1 MRIGKLNEE
10 IKEVE
15 YDTHEKLDALRKSVS
30 SDGTYSYKDG
40 KLIKETLH
48 KGYMVSFF
56 RPEIKDDDI
65 KYCLYK
71 LSDRLG
77 QPYIGIFVGEA
88 EISYC
93 INDPAEAM
101 SIAKSFNQYSI
112 WDNAKGD
119 QILNDEF
126 DGARK
131 VDYKQAVQDAL
142 RVIADKG
149 AKSEQENESME
160 TINNH
165 DGTGTSG
172 VSRILSDPEKGDK
185 ILNDYQIG
193 NIRSCFLIPEDVVIE
208 RAWISKSRDLLTC
221 ICGPTD
227 GIDYRTCVYVAIDGD
242 QRDIILSGA
251 KKAEFEED
259 DTISECRLIE
269 DNIKDPR
276 LVDKNGKEIKV
287 GDEVVDFRG
296 DKAVVTGWIKPKHP
310 GSTGRVS
317 VKEDGGFTMD
327 YFPSVYDLHW
337 EGLDECMS
345 EGTVKQNGK
354 WVNRGKDGAHGKF
367 NTKKAA
373 DAQRRAMFANGYRS
387 GINEDL
393 KVIAELGDYK
403 PWSGAV
409 RTYDMIKDAGKLD
422 DLERF
427 LEELYPEGIGMTEL
441 NDLLWFDDDYVLSSI
456 GMGKEL
462 DESKMYKVRMT
473 SASKSDEDMGIKGL
487 EVSYDIPAD
496 SEKEAKKAARKFDGH
511 KRILDVKLAE
521 HDTENKGG
529 NDGRTDVKPNK
540 IKLSLED
547 SDTIDALLER
557 KYDVIRCLEDGSF
570 WKETSPIT
578 HVNENAIEIER
589 GDGDEYF
596 IHLMD
601 VFAGGPTNA
610 QLTAISRFLNIGNF
624 NPTEVDILVGDLHND
639 YVRLK
644 SIDVESIRSA
654 FMKVIGMFIK
664 AEGPDGFESSI
675 LNKVE
680 AYNREHIEEKA
691 ETTEIEEYVNRLKDI
706 DIRSEYSED
715 AIGMVRDLLAEYGA
729 DNDIDGV
736 VDAIPEYIDS
746 SRFIYYNDCFK
757 YLQNAHIT
765 DFEEAM
771 SESGAHDVTSI
782 AIYYLDQEM
791 RSIINR
797 IESTESDE

>member
-1 MRIGKLNEE
+1 MAKFGDKGVENMKIRKLNEE

-77 QPYIGIFVGEA
+77 QPYIGIFVGET

-93 INDPAEAM
+93 INDPAAAM

-142 RVIADKG
+142 RVISDNGTQSK
-149 AKSEQENESME
+149 QENESME
-160 TINNH
+160 KINNH

-172 VSRILSDPEKGDK
+172 VSKILSDPEKGDK
-185 ILNDYQIG
+185 ILDDYQIG
-193 NIRSCFLIPEDVVIE
+193 NIRSCFLIPEDVDIE
-208 RAWISKSRDLLTC
+208 RAWISKSGDLLTC
-221 ICGPTD
+221 ICGPTE
-227 GIDYRTCVYVAIDGD
+227 GIDYRTCVYVSIDGD
-242 QRDIILSGA
+242 QRDMILSGS
-251 KKAEFEED
+251 KKEKFKED
-259 DTISECRLIE
+259 DTISECRLIKE
-269 DNIKDPR
+269 DAEDPR

-296 DKAVVTGWIKPKHP
+296 DKAVVTGWLKPKHA

-337 EGLDECMS
+337 EGLDECVS

-354 WVNRGKDGAHGKF
+354 WVNIGKEGSHGKF

-387 GINEDL
+387 DINEDL

-403 PWSGAV
+403 PWSGAI

-456 GMGKEL
+456 GMEKGLE
-462 DESKMYKVRMT
+462 ESKMYRVRMT
-473 SASKSDEDMGIKGL
+473 GVSKSEEDMGIKGL
-487 EVSYDIPAD
+487 VVSYDFPAD
-496 SEKEAKKAARKFDGH
+496 SEREAKKLARKFDGH
-511 KRILDVKLAE
+511 KRIIDVKLVESDA
-521 HDTENKGG
+521 ENKDD
-529 NDGRTDVKPNK
+529 NDNRELGLDKDKT
-540 IKLSLED
+540 
-547 SDTIDALLER
+547 
-557 KYDVIRCLEDGSF
+557 
-570 WKETSPIT
+570 
-578 HVNENAIEIER
+578 
-589 GDGDEYF
+589 
-596 IHLMD
+596 
-601 VFAGGPTNA
+601 
-610 QLTAISRFLNIGNF
+610 
-624 NPTEVDILVGDLHND
+624 
-639 YVRLK
+639 
-644 SIDVESIRSA
+644 
-654 FMKVIGMFIK
+654 
-664 AEGPDGFESSI
+664 
-675 LNKVE
+675 E
-680 AYNREHIEEKA
+680 AYNESASNERTKAMDIEKF
-691 ETTEIEEYVNRLKDI
+691 INRLKDI
-706 DIRSEYSED
+706 DIKSEYSED
-715 AIGMVRDLLAEYGA
+715 AIGMVRDLLDEYGA
-729 DNDIDGV
+729 DNDIEGV
-736 VDAIPEYIDS
+736 VDAIPECIDS

-765 DFEEAM
+765 DFEEAI

-791 RSIINR
+791 RSIIYR
-797 IESTESDE
+797 LESTESEE

>member
-1 MRIGKLNEE
+1 MKKETHYWVAEPEKNYRNRYSGTWKTRVPKNGFKVTRDNYKEILDDHDAIAAVEKYFDSHAKSYQCVVTYHQKEINNDRINEE

-15 YDTHEKLDALRKSVS
+15 YNTHEKLDALRKSVS

-40 KLIKETLH
+40 KLTKETLH

-77 QPYIGIFVGEA
+77 QPYIGIFVGET

-93 INDPAEAM
+93 INNPDAAM

-112 WDNAKGD
+112 WDNAKGE

-131 VDYKQAVQDAL
+131 VDYKQAVRDAL
-142 RVIADKG
+142 RVISDNG
-149 AKSEQENESME
+149 AKSKQENESVE
-160 TINNH
+160 KINNH

-172 VSRILSDPEKGDK
+172 VSKILSDPEKGDK
-185 ILNDYQIG
+185 ILDDYQIG
-193 NIRSCFLIPEDVVIE
+193 NIRSCFLIPEDVDIE
-208 RAWISKSRDLLTC
+208 RAWISKSGDLLTC
-221 ICGPTD
+221 ICGPTE
-227 GIDYRTCVYVAIDGD
+227 GIDYRTCVYVSIDGD
-242 QRDIILSGA
+242 QRDIILSGS
-251 KKAEFEED
+251 KMAEFKED
-259 DTISECRLIE
+259 DTISECRLFKE
-269 DNIKDPR
+269 DAKGPC

-296 DKAVVTGWIKPKHP
+296 DRAVVTGWLKPTHP

-337 EGLDECMS
+337 EGMDECVS
-345 EGTVKQNGK
+345 EGTVKRNGK
-354 WVNRGKDGAHGKF
+354 LVNVGKDGAHGKF

-373 DAQRRAMFANGYRS
+373 DDQRRAMFANGYHS
-387 GINEDL
+387 DINEDL

-403 PWSGAV
+403 PWSGAI

-456 GMGKEL
+456 GMKKEL
-462 DESKMYKVRMT
+462 EESKMYRVRMT

-496 SEKEAKKAARKFDGH
+496 SEREAKKAARKFDGH

-521 HDTENKGG
+521 SGTENKGTKTPEIEKCI
-529 NDGRTDVKPNK
+529 NR
-540 IKLSLED
+540 LED
-547 SDTIDALLER
+547 I
-557 KYDVIRCLEDGSF
+557 
-570 WKETSPIT
+570 
-578 HVNENAIEIER
+578 
-589 GDGDEYF
+589 
-596 IHLMD
+596 
-601 VFAGGPTNA
+601 
-610 QLTAISRFLNIGNF
+610 NI
-624 NPTEVDILVGDLHND
+624 
-639 YVRLK
+639 K
-644 SIDVESIRSA
+644 
-654 FMKVIGMFIK
+654 
-664 AEGPDGFESSI
+664 
-675 LNKVE
+675 
-680 AYNREHIEEKA
+680 
-691 ETTEIEEYVNRLKDI
+691 
-706 DIRSEYSED
+706 SEYSED
-715 AIGMVRDLLAEYGA
+715 AIGMVRDLLDEYGA
-729 DNDIDGV
+729 ENDIDGV
-736 VDAIPEYIDS
+736 VDAIPEFIDS

-765 DFEEAM
+765 DFEEAI

-782 AIYYLDQEM
+782 AIYYLDQEI
-791 RSIINR
+791 RSIIYR
-797 IESTESDE
+797 LESTESEG